1 VEADC
6 ERKRAKDEFQYLMAR
21 GALLSMQS
29 RCAFL
34 QEVAQALGVRLK
46 ALKLAKDKPT
56 PTKKTRPRVAQ

>member
-1 VEADC
+1 
-6 ERKRAKDEFQYLMAR
+6 MAR